1 MPWRQS
7 TIQSLHK
14 GALESDG
21 WGSVG
26 RQSWVCFT
34 GMVSTL
40 LQGSS
45 GRTQTQLPKKG
56 SRCCFLLKS
65 HCFSSPRKKRVGWQR
80 ETKECSL
87 EQPVLQSPIQQSR
100 GGGPQ
105 LPALHLEVSNIY
117 I

>member
-1 MPWRQS
+1 MGRN
-7 TIQSLHK
+7 
-14 GALESDG
+14 G
-21 WGSVG
+21 G

-34 GMVSTL
+34 GMGPTL

-45 GRTQTQLPKKG
+45 GHMQTQNPKKG
-56 SRCCFLLKS
+56 CRC
-65 HCFSSPRKKRVGWQR
+65 CFSSPRKKRVGWQR
-80 ETKECSL
+80 ETKECSP